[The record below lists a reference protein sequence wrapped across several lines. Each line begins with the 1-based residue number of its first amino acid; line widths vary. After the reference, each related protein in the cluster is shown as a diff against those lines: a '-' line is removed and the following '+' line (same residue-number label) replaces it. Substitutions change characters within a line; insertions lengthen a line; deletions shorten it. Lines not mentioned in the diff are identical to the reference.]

1 MNILLLHERAVPGGL
16 ETRLLTHARVLK
28 SRGHRVLAVHA
39 PGLMSQAF
47 AESGIEVVPFDF
59 GSREDFGGTV
69 ARLRQLIRTEAI
81 DFCDA
86 HPFMSLLPGALAAL
100 AEGVPYSLN
109 FHGRHDWDS
118 ELLLFRHTLS
128 LLWPHAALAT
138 ANAPAT
144 RDFFVSAYGIDGS
157 RFVCVPNALDLDGLR
172 DAPEAGLPPRR
183 LLVLS
188 RLDSDKLL
196 SLRAAARAI
205 ASYADLVPE
214 GLEVRISGGGD
225 GEQEARRVLQPLA
238 EKGVR
243 LDWRGPT
250 ARPQEEIAWADAV
263 FGIGRAA
270 LEGLAA
276 RRPVVVCGALG
287 NLAGLCQV
295 AGIERWFESNLN
307 GRNGPDAGAAVVA
320 AELAAVKREDV
331 YALGDWVLEHA
342 GPAQLAAWAEAIEG
356 TRGRSPAEGAGA
368 LGESLIAFFS
378 DYYRVIAEKAKVVEA
393 REHALA
399 HAAATQAEL
408 SRVRAHDAA
417 VATAALGL
425 EQACHQL
432 IAGAR
437 AAGMTWPPRP
447 IEQARALWRVKKQLL
462 PRLREAVAELHRAL
476 G

>member
-16 ETRLLTHARVLK
+16 ETRLLTHARALR
-28 SRGHRVLAVHA
+28 SRGHRVVAARA

-47 AESGIEVVPFDF
+47 AESGIEEIAFDF
-59 GSREDFGGTV
+59 RSREDFGDTV
-69 ARLRQLIRTEAI
+69 ARLRQVIRGEAI

-100 AEGVPYSLN
+100 AEEVPYSLN
-109 FHGRHDWDS
+109 FHGLHDWDS

-128 LLWPHAALAT
+128 LLWPRAALAT

-144 RDFFVSAYGIDGS
+144 RDFFVAAYGIDGS
-157 RFVCVPNALDLDGLR
+157 RFLCVPNALDLEGLR
-172 DAPEAGLPPRR
+172 EAPEARLPPRK

-205 ASYADLVPE
+205 AAYADLEAE

-225 GEQEARRVLQPLA
+225 AEQEARRELQPLE
-238 EKGVR
+238 EKGLR
-243 LDWRGPT
+243 FDWRGPT
-250 ARPQEEIAWADAV
+250 FRPHEEIAWADAV
-263 FGIGRAA
+263 FGIGRVA

-276 RRPVVVCGALG
+276 RRPVVVCGVLG
-287 NLAGLCQV
+287 NLAGLCRT
-295 AGIERWFESNLN
+295 AGIERWFASNMN
-307 GRNGPDAGAAVVA
+307 GRNGPDAEPALVA
-320 AELAAVKREDV
+320 AELAAIGREELD
-331 YALGDWVLEHA
+331 ALGDWILEHA
-342 GPAQLAAWAEAIEG
+342 GPKRLVPWVQAVEGSRGCIPADGAA
-356 TRGRSPAEGAGA
+356 A

-378 DYYRVIAEKAKVVEA
+378 DYYRVIAEKLRAAEA

-399 HAAATQAEL
+399 QVAATQAEM
-408 SRVRAHDAA
+408 SRVRAHEAA

-425 EQACHQL
+425 EGAYHQL

-437 AAGMTWPPRP
+437 GALKAWPPHP
-447 IEQARALWRVKKQLL
+447 IEQASALWRVKRQLL
-462 PRLREAVAELHRAL
+462 PRMREAIAELHRAL
-476 G
+476 D